1 MADVLRVVIVGG
13 SIGGLTAG
21 LLLHDLGLDV
31 EIFERSGEALRSRG
45 AGIVVLPM
53 AEKYLVKE
61 AAADDRVSLQ
71 LTWWKYVDGE
81 GRVLAADADK
91 FRFSAWSAV
100 YGALLRRFP
109 RDRYHLNSEMVG
121 FDHGSQSVAAG
132 FADGTSVAADLL
144 VCADGLA
151 STARR
156 ILMPEVEPTYAGY
169 VAWRGTAHEANLS
182 AAAIEQLADSMLY
195 QILDLGHVL
204 VYAIPG
210 ADGSTE
216 PGARRQNF
224 VWYHNYDPGQ
234 DFEEVMTDRAGVR
247 RSLSVPP
254 GLVRTEPWSGM
265 CALAA
270 QLAPAIREVVLES
283 PEPFVQ
289 AVFDLESPR
298 MAFGR
303 VCTIGDAAFSARP
316 HVAAGTAKAAADAW
330 ALRDALGAKVD
341 LSSALAQ
348 WERRQLRLGR
358 SVVAR
363 SRAMGRRSQIEGTM
377 VPGDPAWKFGLIEA
391 GN

>member
-1 MADVLRVVIVGG
+1 MVDALRVAIVGG

-31 EIFERSGEALRSRG
+31 DIYERSGEALRSRG

-53 AEKYLVKE
+53 TEKYLVQQAE
-61 AAADDRVSLQ
+61 DDRVSLE

-81 GRVLAADADK
+81 GRVLAADADR

-100 YGALLRRFP
+100 YGALLARFP
-109 RDRYHLNSEMVG
+109 QDRYHLNAEVVG
-121 FDHGSQSVAAG
+121 FDQDSQSVTAV
-132 FADGTSVAADLL
+132 FADGKDVVADLL

-151 STARR
+151 STARG
-156 ILMPEVEPTYAGY
+156 ILLPDVEPAYAGY
-169 VAWRGTAHEANLS
+169 VAWRGTTHEANLS
-182 AAAIEQLADSMLY
+182 AATVAQLADSMLY

-216 PGARRQNF
+216 PGTRLQNF
-224 VWYHNYDPGQ
+224 VWYHNYEPGRG
-234 DFEEVMTDRAGVR
+234 FEEVMTDRAGVR

-254 GLVRTEPWSGM
+254 GLVRADLWTEM
-265 CALAA
+265 AELAA
-270 QLAPAIREVVLES
+270 QLAPPIREVVLES

-289 AVFDLESPR
+289 AVFDLESPQ

-330 ALRDALGAKVD
+330 ALRDALGAGRD
-341 LSSALAQ
+341 LSTALAS
-348 WERRQLRLGR
+348 WERRQLQLGR

-363 SRAMGRRSQIEGTM
+363 SRAMGRRSQVEGTM
-377 VPGDPAWKFGLIEA
+377 VPGDPAWKFGLIAA